1 MCLVDA
7 ELNLLALLAEGLPVE
22 TIARR
27 LDLSDRTVRRRLRSI
42 CDRLG
47 CTATLSDPGQDPCP
61 PSKAHVASQNNR
73 PSQELLCATDPS
85 TSSPSSR

>member
-1 MCLVDA
+1 MGPVNAPLDR
-7 ELNLLALLAEGLPVE
+7 EDLDLLALLAEGLSVE

-47 CTATLSDPGQDPCP
+47 L
-61 PSKAHVASQNNR
+61 VAPIQAVVWAAR
-73 PSQELLCATDPS
+73 RGLV
-85 TSSPSSR
+85 

>member
-1 MCLVDA
+1 VCLVAVRLEDVSLERA
-7 ELNLLALLAEGLPVE
+7 ELDLLALLAEGLPVD

-47 CTATLSDPGQDPCP
+47 FATPIQAVVWAARRGL
-61 PSKAHVASQNNR
+61 V
-73 PSQELLCATDPS
+73 
-85 TSSPSSR
+85 

>member
-1 MCLVDA
+1 VGPANASLDR
-7 ELNLLALLAEGLPVE
+7 EDLDLLALLAEGLSVE

-47 CTATLSDPGQDPCP
+47 L
-61 PSKAHVASQNNR
+61 VAPIQAVVWAAR
-73 PSQELLCATDPS
+73 RGLV
-85 TSSPSSR
+85 

>member
-1 MCLVDA
+1 VGPANASLGRED
-7 ELNLLALLAEGLPVE
+7 LDLLALLAEGLSVE

-47 CTATLSDPGQDPCP
+47 L
-61 PSKAHVASQNNR
+61 VAPIQAVVWAAR
-73 PSQELLCATDPS
+73 RGLV
-85 TSSPSSR
+85 

>member
-1 MCLVDA
+1 VGPVNAPLDR
-7 ELNLLALLAEGLPVE
+7 EDLDLLALLAEGLSVE

-47 CTATLSDPGQDPCP
+47 L
-61 PSKAHVASQNNR
+61 VAPIQAVVWAAR
-73 PSQELLCATDPS
+73 RGLV
-85 TSSPSSR
+85 

>member
-1 MCLVDA
+1 MGPANASLDR
-7 ELNLLALLAEGLPVE
+7 EDLDLLALLAEGLSVE

-47 CTATLSDPGQDPCP
+47 L
-61 PSKAHVASQNNR
+61 VAPIQAVVWAAR
-73 PSQELLCATDPS
+73 RGLV
-85 TSSPSSR
+85 

>member
-1 MCLVDA
+1 MCLVDE

-47 CTATLSDPGQDPCP
+47 CTTPIQAVVLAARRGL
-61 PSKAHVASQNNR
+61 V
-73 PSQELLCATDPS
+73 
-85 TSSPSSR
+85 